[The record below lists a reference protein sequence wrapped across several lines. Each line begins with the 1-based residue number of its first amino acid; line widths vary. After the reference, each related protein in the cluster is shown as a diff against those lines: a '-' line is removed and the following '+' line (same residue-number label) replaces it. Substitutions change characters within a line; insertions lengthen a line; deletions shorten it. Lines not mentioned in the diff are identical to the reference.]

1 MFRVPTPRKT
11 VVAVAFERGNGKD
24 RQGYDDISSP
34 AYTDVARTGQNLHS
48 LEESNITSLQDS
60 ADSSEVFSS
69 NKSTRCTL
77 IC

>member
-1 MFRVPTPRKT
+1 MFRVPTPRKN

-48 LEESNITSLQDS
+48 LEESNITSPPLTALKYLVVRKAQD
-60 ADSSEVFSS
+60 AP
-69 NKSTRCTL
+69 
-77 IC
+77 